1 LNRLIGWALLAFVVY
16 YLFTSPEGAAGFIH
30 SSLDVLRNAGDSL
43 ARFVN
48 KL

>member
-1 LNRLIGWALLAFVVY
+1 MV
-16 YLFTSPEGAAGFIH
+16 TSPEGAARFVH
-30 SSLDVLRNAGDSL
+30 SMLDVVRNAGDSL